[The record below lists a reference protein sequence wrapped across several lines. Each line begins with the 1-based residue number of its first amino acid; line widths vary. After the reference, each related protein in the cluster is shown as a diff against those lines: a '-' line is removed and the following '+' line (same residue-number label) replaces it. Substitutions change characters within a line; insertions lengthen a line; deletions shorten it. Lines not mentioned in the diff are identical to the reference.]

1 MRITLATC
9 LISIAF
15 AFTAH
20 ANDAASAPASNPA
33 IEHIELLQLWLTA
46 RQQFTSGTPY
56 KKAWDALAKIFP
68 EEITAMPAWKSL
80 AKHAATPPA
89 SRKALAAELLA
100 MLEEPAAPT
109 IDAEDQTITERMR
122 TQLAKHLRVI
132 SAAEHAEQELYAALR
147 AHAKQGELMAAA
159 RLIEQQARRAD
170 LRDWK
175 ARYECRLR
183 DSKRMARIEEALR
196 IYAPSP
202 PTTDAE

>member
-1 MRITLATC
+1 MRITFATC

-20 ANDAASAPASNPA
+20 AKDAASAPVSNHV
-33 IEHIELLQLWLTA
+33 IEHIEPLQLWLTA

-56 KKAWDALAKIFP
+56 TEAWEKLGNFFP
-68 EEITAMPAWKSL
+68 VEITTMPAWKSL

-100 MLEEPAAPT
+100 MLEEPAAPS
-109 IDAEDQTITERMR
+109 IDSENQTITERMR
-122 TQLAKHLRVI
+122 TQLAKHFRII
-132 SAAEHAEQELYAALR
+132 SAAEHAESELCAALR
-147 AHAKQGELMAAA
+147 AHAQQGELMAAG
-159 RLIEQQARRAD
+159 RLIEQQVTRAD

-175 ARYECRLR
+175 THYERRLR
-183 DSKRMARIEEALR
+183 DSKRLARIEEALR

-202 PTTDAE
+202 PTTEAE